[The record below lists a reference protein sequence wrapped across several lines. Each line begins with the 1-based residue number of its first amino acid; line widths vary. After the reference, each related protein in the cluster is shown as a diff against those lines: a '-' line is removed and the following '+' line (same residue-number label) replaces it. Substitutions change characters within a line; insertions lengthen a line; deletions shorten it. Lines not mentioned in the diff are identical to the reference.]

1 MDGLHLGGQLAK
13 DQLLPLQSSSS
24 TSLLQQTQQLQQL
37 AQSQSQSQPQSHQPH
52 LLLQARTGS
61 QSLLRTSRSPSATR
75 STEQS
80 ESFFFNK
87 ISIKQLQKKNVE
99 FICIF

>member
-13 DQLLPLQSSSS
+13 DQLLPLQTSSS
-24 TSLLQQTQQLQQL
+24 TSLLQQQTQQLQQL
-37 AQSQSQSQPQSHQPH
+37 AQSQPQSHQQQQQH
-52 LLLQARTGS
+52 LFLQARTGS

-80 ESFFFNK
+80 ESF
-87 ISIKQLQKKNVE
+87 
-99 FICIF
+99 